1 MSYYLVT
8 NELTKEFAIVESEI
22 MQEIDGLID
31 EYGVQEVYYGQLN
44 DDRNWDMLVEEEVK
58 KGYRYVV
65 LESETDDVWDFTM
78 AGTFLS

>member
-1 MSYYLVT
+1 MSYYLVR

-22 MQEIDGLID
+22 MQEIDELID
-31 EYGVQEVYYGQLN
+31 EHGVQEVYYGQLN
-44 DDRNWDMLVEEEVK
+44 DDQNWDILVEEEVK

>member
-22 MQEIDGLID
+22 MQEIESIID
-31 EYGVQEVYYGQLN
+31 NHGVQEIYSSELK
-44 DDRNWDMLVEEEVK
+44 DDENWDKIIERESAE
-58 KGYRYVV
+58 GYRYVV
-65 LESETDDVWDFTM
+65 LEAETDDVWDFAM

>member
-1 MSYYLVT
+1 MSYYLVR

-31 EYGVQEVYYGQLN
+31 EYRVQDIYFGQL
-44 DDRNWDMLVEEEVK
+44 DDDQNWDMLVEEEVK

-65 LESETDDVWDFTM
+65 LEAETDDVWDFAM

>member
-31 EYGVQEVYYGQLN
+31 EHGVQEVYYGQL
-44 DDRNWDMLVEEEVK
+44 DDDQNWDELIEQQSA

-65 LESETDDVWDFTM
+65 LEIETDDTWDFM
-78 AGTFLS
+78 LSH

>member
-1 MSYYLVT
+1 MSYYLVR

-22 MQEIDGLID
+22 IQEIDGLID
-31 EYGVQEVYYGQLN
+31 EYEVQEVYYGQLK
-44 DDRNWDMLVEEEVK
+44 DDQNWDMLVEEEVK

-65 LESETDDVWDFTM
+65 LEAETDDVWDFAM

>member
-31 EYGVQEVYYGQLN
+31 EHGVQDVYFSQL
-44 DDRNWDMLVEEEVK
+44 DDDQNWDMLVEEEVI

-65 LESETDDVWDFTM
+65 LEVETDDAWDFAM

>member
-1 MSYYLVT
+1 MSYYLVI

-31 EYGVQEVYYGQLN
+31 EHGVQDVYFSQL
-44 DDRNWDMLVEEEVK
+44 DDDQNWDMLVEEEVK

-65 LESETDDVWDFTM
+65 LEADTDDAWDFTM
-78 AGTFLS
+78 SGTLID

>member
-1 MSYYLVT
+1 MSYYLVR

-22 MQEIDGLID
+22 IQEIDELID
-31 EYGVQEVYYGQLN
+31 ENGVQEVYYGQLD

-65 LESETDDVWDFTM
+65 LEVETDDAWDFT
-78 AGTFLS
+78 LSH

>member
-22 MQEIDGLID
+22 IQEIDGLID
-31 EYGVQEVYYGQLN
+31 EYEVQEVYCGQLK
-44 DDRNWDMLVEEEVK
+44 DDQNWDMLVEEEVK

-65 LESETDDVWDFTM
+65 LEAETDDVWDFAM

>member
-22 MQEIDGLID
+22 IQEIDELID
-31 EYGVQEVYYGQLN
+31 EHGVQEVYYGQLD

>member
-1 MSYYLVT
+1 MSYCFVV

-31 EYGVQEVYYGQLN
+31 EHGVQEVYYGQL
-44 DDRNWDMLVEEEVK
+44 DDDQNWDELIEQQSA

-65 LESETDDVWDFTM
+65 LEIETDDAWDFT
-78 AGTFLS
+78 LSH

>member
-22 MQEIDGLID
+22 MQEIDELID
-31 EYGVQEVYYGQLN
+31 EHGVQEVYFGQL
-44 DDRNWDMLVEEEVK
+44 DDNQNWDELIEQQSA

-65 LESETDDVWDFTM
+65 LEIETDDTWDFT
-78 AGTFLS
+78 LSC

>member
-1 MSYYLVT
+1 MSHYLVT

-31 EYGVQEVYYGQLN
+31 EHGVQEVYYSQLN

-65 LESETDDVWDFTM
+65 LETGTEDAWDFT
-78 AGTFLS
+78 LSH

>member
-31 EYGVQEVYYGQLN
+31 EYGVQEVYFSQL
-44 DDRNWDMLVEEEVK
+44 DDDQNWDILVEEEVK

-65 LESETDDVWDFTM
+65 LEAETDDAWDFT
-78 AGTFLS
+78 LSH

>member
-22 MQEIDGLID
+22 MQEIDELID
-31 EYGVQEVYYGQLN
+31 EHGATDIYYRQL
-44 DDRNWDMLVEEEVK
+44 DDDEIWDAIIEQQSA

-65 LESETDDVWDFTM
+65 LEIETDDAWDFT
-78 AGTFLS
+78 LSH